1 MKDFTKTHYC
11 RRATRKPAGLRFT
24 LIELLVVIAIIAIL
38 AAMLLPALSAAREAA
53 KASSCLANMK
63 QVYTYWY
70 QYANDH
76 KEYMMLYKMPYN
88 GKESWFP
95 ETLAMYMGADRTKLN
110 DIWVTSRIL
119 HCPSDADEHYAH
131 NWGKC
136 HASVG
141 YNSYITHESGKSAPA
156 YATNMNHIRENI
168 EHTILVGDTWVG
180 FGASTWAMV
189 NAARL
194 SIGTKK
200 AHSGGA
206 NLLFM
211 DGSARA
217 ENTVKVVTKSGKELN
232 VWTSSDLVDYTR

>member
-1 MKDFTKTHYC
+1 MKKQ
-11 RRATRKPAGLRFT
+11 FT

-53 KASSCLANMK
+53 KGSSCLANMK

-76 KEYMMLYKMPYN
+76 KENMMLYQMSYTK
-88 GKESWFP
+88 GDIRFP
-95 ETLAMYMGADRTKLN
+95 ETLTVYMGADLKKLN
-110 DIWVTSRIL
+110 DVWETSRIL
-119 HCPSDADEHYAH
+119 NCPSDADVHQSYNQAR
-131 NWGKC
+131 C
-136 HASVG
+136 HASYG
-141 YNSYITHESGKSAPA
+141 YNSWITDENKTTDKKGSAV
-156 YATNMNHIRENI
+156 TNMNQIRENI

-180 FGASTWAMV
+180 FGVETWAMV
-189 NAARL
+189 NAGRL
-194 SIGTKK
+194 SIGSKK

-217 ENTVKVVTKSGKELN
+217 SNTVKVVSTSGKELS
-232 VWTSSDLVDYTR
+232 VWSQSDLKDYTR